1 MKVKS
6 IDHFVITTHNID
18 KSIAFYQDLLG
29 MKHVEKDGR
38 HAFIFGRQKINI
50 HAKKGEFQPAALH
63 PEYGSQD
70 FCLIVEED
78 VESIKK
84 EIEKKGYPIVEGVV
98 KRHGAHGDI
107 NSLYLRDPDGNLVEL
122 ANYQNN

>member
-98 KRHGAHGDI
+98 KRHGAQGDI

-122 ANYQNN
+122 ANYRNN

>member
-1 MKVKS
+1 MKVTS

-38 HAFIFGRQKINI
+38 HAFIFGHQKINI

-98 KRHGAHGDI
+98 KRHGAQGDI

-122 ANYQNN
+122 ANYRNN

>member
-1 MKVKS
+1 MKVKN

-38 HAFIFGRQKINI
+38 HAFIFGYQKINI

-98 KRHGAHGDI
+98 KRHGAQGDI

-122 ANYQNN
+122 ANYRNN